1 MTDVREQRPKSVEMS
16 LTMTAVRTAPKKV
29 CIVGSGNWGSA
40 IARLVG
46 RNAARL
52 PDKFVKE
59 VNMWVFEEEV
69 EGEKLSHI
77 INTRHENVKYLP
89 GRTLPDNIVA
99 VPDLVSA
106 ASSADLL
113 IFVIPHQFLPLT
125 CQTLQGN
132 LKPGVHA
139 LSLIK
144 GFSILPSGGFQLIS
158 SVIND
163 QLSIPVSVL
172 MGANLADEVADEKFC
187 ESTIGAS
194 DKAAGAEFQL
204 LFNSEN
210 FLVSV
215 VSDAST
221 VEVCGALKNVVAC
234 GAGFCDGMK
243 LGDNAKAAVI
253 RLGLKEMMSFT
264 EKFYPGGSKDT
275 FLESCGVADLVV
287 TCYGGRN
294 RKVAQAFVTSEKT
307 MEQLEEDMLKGQK
320 LQGPQAAKEINFMLK
335 ENNLENEFPLLTQIH
350 KICIGEAAPESIME
364 AMRSHG
370 AQV

>member
-1 MTDVREQRPKSVEMS
+1 
-16 LTMTAVRTAPKKV
+16 
-29 CIVGSGNWGSA
+29 VGSGKLGSA

-46 RNAARL
+46 RNTARL
-52 PDKFVKE
+52 QDMFQKE
-59 VNMWVFEEEV
+59 VNLWVFDEEV

-77 INTRHENVKYLP
+77 INTRHMNVKYLP

-106 ASSADLL
+106 ASSADIL
-113 IFVIPHQFLPLT
+113 IFVIQHQFLQST
-125 CQTLQGN
+125 CQTLEGN
-132 LKPGVHA
+132 LKPDVTA
-139 LSLIK
+139 ISLIK
-144 GFSILPSGGFQLIS
+144 GFSILPTGGFQLPS
-158 SVIND
+158 SVIKD
-163 QLSIPVSVL
+163 LLSIPVSVM
-172 MGANLADEVADEKFC
+172 MGANLASEVADEKFC

-204 LFNSEN
+204 LFTSDN

-234 GAGFCDGMK
+234 GAGFCDGIK

-275 FLESCGVADLVV
+275 FMESCGVADLVA
-287 TCYGGRN
+287 TCYGGKDRQLA
-294 RKVAQAFVTSEKT
+294 KAFVTSEIT
-307 MEQLEEDMLKGQK
+307 MEELGRDMFRGET
-320 LQGPQAAKEINFMLK
+320 LQGPQAAKEINYVLK
-335 ENNLENEFPLLTQIH
+335 KNNLENQFPVLTKIH
-350 KICIGEAAPESIME
+350 KICVGEEVPESIIA
-364 AMRSHG
+364 AMKSHKYFTV
-370 AQV
+370 ANN